1 MGKLLEYMKA
11 YYMLRRHGIRA
22 LDAKYVSSAADAI
35 DFSSG
40 KPIVLKAISEKA
52 LHKSKNGLVK
62 LNLSTERDI
71 RSAYADLESKA
82 RNLKP
87 YKILAQRMVTNGL
100 EIIVGG
106 NTDPQFGKMVLLG
119 LGGIYVET
127 FKDFALR
134 VCPITR
140 YDAASMIS
148 QLRSHAIVA
157 PDPATE
163 KMIAD
168 LLLDVSNMLTKEHGI
183 SELDLNPV
191 ILHDGTYDAVD
202 LRVIE

>member
-71 RSAYADLESKA
+71 RSAYADLESMA

-168 LLLDVSNMLTKEHGI
+168 LLLNVSNMLTKEQGI